1 MKINHVIGIL
11 LALCVVLALN
21 GCGSDPQEVTK
32 LTTEPVSSTTEAATM
47 PEVDQEV
54 AAEDLSDFLDQW
66 LENYESREPNAR
78 IGVTGLCT
86 PVVLELEGDSVKQLS
101 AWDRTLDV
109 NAGVFEGYIEFSI
122 TGTQEVL
129 AINGEGESWLMTEAE
144 TFSFPCED
152 SVTTTMRVNEEGQLV
167 YIRMA
172 EATNWLDQWVT
183 MPLNSTT
190 DRGNLYSEVGT
201 VTFENGQPVLTMT
214 SRTLMGDVYDFDAL
228 FVTVK
233 AMGWADYEDCE
244 TVDDLFRRNKETC
257 DPWLTYPWEPKEPAQ
272 KAELAG
278 LTLELPHVF
287 TEEERS
293 ESLLVLRGTGYAYE
307 DLVLRVTTGTV
318 TEGYPGLEAP
328 LTDPLQMLQQDWT
341 SRDAVS
347 STEAQC
353 VFKGVNCLIFEDGS
367 DGLARGYY
375 LEGDRWWVIEAANIY
390 AEQILTYVS
399 CGKVV

>member
-78 IGVTGLCT
+78 IGITGLCT
-86 PVVLELEGDSVKQLS
+86 PVVLELEGDMVRQLS
-101 AWDRTLDV
+101 AWDRTLEV
-109 NAGVFEGYIEFSI
+109 NAGVVEGYIEFSM
-122 TGTQEVL
+122 TQWQDTLVV
-129 AINGEGESWLMTEAE
+129 NGEDNSWLITEAE
-144 TFSFPCED
+144 TFAFPAAESVNTCLCVED
-152 SVTTTMRVNEEGQLV
+152 GLRYCKSADALN
-167 YIRMA
+167 Y
-172 EATNWLDQWVT
+172 LDQWVT

-190 DRGNLYSEVGT
+190 DRGNLYSEEGT

-328 LTDPLQMLQQDWT
+328 LTDPLQMLQQDRT

-347 STEAQC
+347 SAEAQC

-390 AEQILTYVS
+390 AEQILTYVA